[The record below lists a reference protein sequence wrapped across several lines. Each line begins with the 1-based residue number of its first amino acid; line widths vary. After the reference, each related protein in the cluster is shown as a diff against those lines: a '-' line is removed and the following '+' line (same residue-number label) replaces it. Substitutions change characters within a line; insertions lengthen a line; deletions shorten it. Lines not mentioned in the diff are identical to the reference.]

1 MAANAVDFAGTL
13 CGCRYEKEL
22 ETHFRD
28 CLLFYIDGRIRF
40 ERYCYGEAACLV
52 FSLWANGLDETGKIL
67 WVKEPEFE
75 VDQKAIPRVITDVQE
90 NGTALQVDNQ
100 RKRYVKTEEFDE
112 DKPNGYGRFKVFLL
126 RRKLKKTLKRADVP
140 AHPFILF
147 TFISKAKLPPGV
159 PRKAAHPGAIFI
171 YSIIQ
176 RWGSA
181 LSFFSKL
188 KALHTLAGHAG
199 IDQRRNFRLFR
210 HRWSGRQHTFL
221 PLRQTGCHH
230 PHTGCRSAPL
240 P

>member
-100 RKRYVKTEEFDE
+100 RKRTDH
-112 DKPNGYGRFKVFLL
+112 G
-126 RRKLKKTLKRADVP
+126 
-140 AHPFILF
+140 
-147 TFISKAKLPPGV
+147 
-159 PRKAAHPGAIFI
+159 
-171 YSIIQ
+171 
-176 RWGSA
+176 
-181 LSFFSKL
+181 
-188 KALHTLAGHAG
+188 
-199 IDQRRNFRLFR
+199 
-210 HRWSGRQHTFL
+210 
-221 PLRQTGCHH
+221 
-230 PHTGCRSAPL
+230 
-240 P
+240 

>member
-75 VDQKAIPRVITDVQE
+75 SQKTAIPRVLTDIQE
-90 NGTALQVDNQ
+90 DGNALQFDGAF
-100 RKRYVKTEEFDE
+100 KRYVKTEEFDE

-126 RRKLKKTLKRADVP
+126 RRKLKK
-140 AHPFILF
+140 H
-147 TFISKAKLPPGV
+147 
-159 PRKAAHPGAIFI
+159 
-171 YSIIQ
+171 
-176 RWGSA
+176 
-181 LSFFSKL
+181 
-188 KALHTLAGHAG
+188 
-199 IDQRRNFRLFR
+199 
-210 HRWSGRQHTFL
+210 
-221 PLRQTGCHH
+221 
-230 PHTGCRSAPL
+230 
-240 P
+240 

>member
-126 RRKLKKTLKRADVP
+126 RRKLKNTKPRGRSCA
-140 AHPFILF
+140 PFYSIH
-147 TFISKAKLPPGV
+147 IYQQAELPPAYRAKRHIRGQFLLIRLFSDGV
-159 PRKAAHPGAIFI
+159 LRCHSLQIKSAPHPRWSRGHRSAAELPA
-171 YSIIQ
+171 
-176 RWGSA
+176 
-181 LSFFSKL
+181 
-188 KALHTLAGHAG
+188 
-199 IDQRRNFRLFR
+199 FR

>member
-52 FSLWANGLDETGKIL
+52 FSLWANGLGRNRQIL

-100 RKRYVKTEEFDE
+100 RKRYVKTEELDE
-112 DKPNGYGRFKVFLL
+112 DKPNGYGRFKDFSAAPQAE
-126 RRKLKKTLKRADVP
+126 KTLSRAGVP

-147 TFISKAKLPPGV
+147 TFISKRNC
-159 PRKAAHPGAIFI
+159 PRRTAQSGTSGGNFYLFD
-171 YSIIQ
+171 YSAVGFCVVI
-176 RWGSA
+176 
-181 LSFFSKL
+181 L
-188 KALHTLAGHAG
+188 
-199 IDQRRNFRLFR
+199 
-210 HRWSGRQHTFL
+210 
-221 PLRQTGCHH
+221 
-230 PHTGCRSAPL
+230 
-240 P
+240 

>member
-90 NGTALQVDNQ
+90 NGTAVQVDNQ
-100 RKRYVKTEEFDE
+100 RKYYVKTEEFDE

-126 RRKLKKTLKRADVP
+126 RRKLKK
-140 AHPFILF
+140 H
-147 TFISKAKLPPGV
+147 
-159 PRKAAHPGAIFI
+159 
-171 YSIIQ
+171 
-176 RWGSA
+176 
-181 LSFFSKL
+181 
-188 KALHTLAGHAG
+188 
-199 IDQRRNFRLFR
+199 
-210 HRWSGRQHTFL
+210 
-221 PLRQTGCHH
+221 
-230 PHTGCRSAPL
+230 
-240 P
+240 